1 MTRLRPAKR
10 RPRFADGGVLSG
22 GPWRSLLRPLLA
34 GFGLLAGPGPAAERA
49 DLSLPDPALPAPGL
63 DVRGVRSAR
72 ALAHYSCAL
81 QFEKAGR
88 MREALEHYLG
98 VLEVDPA
105 NPDLAM
111 HAAELA
117 YSFRGRKEAV
127 ALLQRAVDAS
137 PDVPA
142 TYLNLARFC
151 ATYAPDDP
159 FENDRA
165 KQALDAALKRFP
177 DRAEVHAYAALT
189 HLSRGTRAD
198 ALAVLE
204 AAARRNVRDPAYWL
218 VLGRAAQQVW
228 PLGQAETREE
238 HAARVNPFFARALQ
252 AVTDPKE
259 ETVRLEVAQYYLLS
273 NQLARAREVCER
285 LVEQT
290 GSLPARKLL
299 HRLHDALDDPERA
312 LAVLEGIVR
321 DAPAEIEPR
330 RLLANAYEARGEL
343 ERAVPHLEKALQI
356 GGGEPED
363 YLALGELL
371 LRAQQFEKVVQVSLR
386 SLKLFPEQPMFHVQ
400 AALAQRALQQWPK
413 AIESFRAAAALA
425 ESGQSELINH
435 RFYFQYGI
443 TLERG
448 GRHDEA
454 GRMLEKAI
462 TLTSRDDPEEAAN
475 TMNYLGY
482 MWLELDRHLDK
493 AGELI
498 LKANELE
505 PDNAAYIDSLG
516 WWHFK
521 KGDYAK
527 AREELQRAVD
537 LLKEP
542 QPDDAEI
549 LEHLAQACVRLGDA
563 AKAREW
569 FGKAR
574 DLQPTDAKVKARIE
588 EGLKKVSAP

>member
-1 MTRLRPAKR
+1 VTANRQPSQETRPQSATIDALPNHTLQAKTFSLLPIALAIAGATIASAEDLDKLRLRE
-10 RPRFADGGVLSG
+10 LS
-22 GPWRSLLRPLLA
+22 
-34 GFGLLAGPGPAAERA
+34 
-49 DLSLPDPALPAPGL
+49 
-63 DVRGVRSAR
+63 
-72 ALAHYSCAL
+72 
-81 QFEKAGR
+81 
-88 MREALEHYLG
+88 
-98 VLEVDPA
+98 
-105 NPDLAM
+105 
-111 HAAELA
+111 
-117 YSFRGRKEAV
+117 
-127 ALLQRAVDAS
+127 
-137 PDVPA
+137 
-142 TYLNLARFC
+142 
-151 ATYAPDDP
+151 
-159 FENDRA
+159 
-165 KQALDAALKRFP
+165 
-177 DRAEVHAYAALT
+177 
-189 HLSRGTRAD
+189 
-198 ALAVLE
+198 
-204 AAARRNVRDPAYWL
+204 
-218 VLGRAAQQVW
+218 
-228 PLGQAETREE
+228 
-238 HAARVNPFFARALQ
+238 
-252 AVTDPKE
+252 
-259 ETVRLEVAQYYLLS
+259 
-273 NQLARAREVCER
+273 
-285 LVEQT
+285 
-290 GSLPARKLL
+290 
-299 HRLHDALDDPERA
+299 
-312 LAVLEGIVR
+312 
-321 DAPAEIEPR
+321 
-330 RLLANAYEARGEL
+330 
-343 ERAVPHLEKALQI
+343 
-356 GGGEPED
+356 
-363 YLALGELL
+363 
-371 LRAQQFEKVVQVSLR
+371 
-386 SLKLFPEQPMFHVQ
+386 
-400 AALAQRALQQWPK
+400 